1 MTVPQLQIPSHR
13 RNVTKKVPVP
23 LRVREEHQDR
33 CRQVT
38 VPLSLGICQ
47 KHEDRRDKVSRCV
60 TEAGYSEEKVNFCNV
75 YFVRLFLINV
85 KFSYIF
91 RSAKNLF
98 AGESFDSDIVLGQLE
113 VARVFTEF

>member
-13 RNVTKKVPVP
+13 RNVAKKVPVP

-38 VPLSLGICQ
+38 VPLSLGLGQ

-60 TEAGYSEEKVNFCNV
+60 TEAGDSEEKVKFFAV
-75 YFVRLFLINV
+75 YFVRLLFCV
-85 KFSYIF
+85 KMSYTH
-91 RSAKNLF
+91 
-98 AGESFDSDIVLGQLE
+98 LGQQKISL
-113 VARVFTEF
+113 RVSPLTLTLYLDSWR

>member
-13 RNVTKKVPVP
+13 RNVAKKVPVP

-38 VPLSLGICQ
+38 VPLSLGLGQ

-60 TEAGYSEEKVNFCNV
+60 TEAGDSEEKVKFFAV
-75 YFVRLFLINV
+75 YFVRLLFCVKINV
-85 KFSYIF
+85 LYTF

-113 VARVFTEF
+113 VSVY